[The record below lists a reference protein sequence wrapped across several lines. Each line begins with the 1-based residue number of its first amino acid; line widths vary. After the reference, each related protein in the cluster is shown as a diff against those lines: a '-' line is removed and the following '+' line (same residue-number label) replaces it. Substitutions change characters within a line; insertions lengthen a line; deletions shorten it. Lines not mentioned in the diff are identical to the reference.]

1 MLHLTRMETK
11 PASRPCPSLD
21 LEGVA
26 ESQRA
31 ILWRRTARSLFPGL
45 TIRDVRGTPNAGWIE
60 GSEFN
65 LGSIWTMLSPPVAV
79 DYRPQADSTTPVRQ
93 SFSVILQLQGTMAAE
108 QRHRHCHLQPGDMC
122 LLDEQWPFDLEVR
135 DCFSQFMLMR
145 MPRWMIVDRYPHI
158 GEHTASLIYNDDPG
172 ATLLRQTLQHV
183 HDIAPF
189 LSSSQIDVAFAS
201 IVQMIGIL
209 RALDSKQDRGMGWRA
224 HAALALIDA
233 KLADPTLNAGDIAAA
248 QGIGR
253 RHLDEIMLKNT
264 GISVTAQIWRRRL
277 EKTAADLRNPRFAA
291 QSITQIAFDAGFK
304 DAAHF
309 ARAFKK
315 RFQCTP
321 RKWRLP

>member
-1 MLHLTRMETK
+1 MLHPTRMETRTV
-11 PASRPCPSLD
+11 SRPSSSLD
-21 LEGVA
+21 LQGVA

-79 DYRPQADSTTPVRQ
+79 DYRPQADSSAVRQ
-93 SFSVILQLQGTMAAE
+93 SFSVILQLQGAMAAG

-122 LLDEQWPFDLEVR
+122 LIDEQSPFDLEVR
-135 DCFSQFMLMR
+135 DGFSQFMLMR
-145 MPRWMIVDRYPHI
+145 MPRWMIVDRYPQI

-172 ATLLRQTLQHV
+172 ATLLRQMLQHV

-189 LSSSQIDVAFAS
+189 LSDSQSDVAFAS
-201 IVQMIGIL
+201 IVQLLGIL
-209 RALDSKQDRGMGWRA
+209 RALGSKQDRGMGWRA
-224 HAALALIDA
+224 QAALTLIDA
-233 KLADPTLNAGDIAAA
+233 KLADPTLNANEIAAA

-253 RHLDEIMLKNT
+253 RHLDEIMLRNT
-264 GISVTAQIWRRRL
+264 GISTTGQIWRRRL

-315 RFQCTP
+315 RFHCTP
-321 RKWRLP
+321 RKWRLA